1 MIRHF
6 RGKSV
11 LSLGDRWMAAAPSR
25 PDKSSRKKEALSLQ
39 NRMKLLRHPHQS
51 AVGQNRSSIV
61 HLNRCIMH
69 LSPHSL
75 THSRKNFSFFDA
87 LSAFTAA
94 RGGAPR
100 GCPCLL
106 RRGGCP
112 RVAGGAQSLKAISF
126 TYSSKEK
133 AERVGQRRW
142 TDGGARLKVNRDI
155 SNTPSWFTL
164 YRVLAGS
171 LACKGASRYEVRI

>member
-1 MIRHF
+1 MNLKIEKFTFIGGGNVIRHF
-6 RGKSV
+6 RGKSA
-11 LSLGDRWMAAAPSR
+11 LSVGDRWMAAAPSR

-94 RGGAPR
+94 RGGGAPR
-100 GCPCLL
+100 RPLPPEA
-106 RRGGCP
+106 RRVPTRGG
-112 RVAGGAQSLKAISF
+112 RR
-126 TYSSKEK
+126 SKFES
-133 AERVGQRRW
+133 
-142 TDGGARLKVNRDI
+142 D
-155 SNTPSWFTL
+155 FL
-164 YRVLAGS
+164 YLFIEGES
-171 LACKGASRYEVRI
+171 

>member
-69 LSPHSL
+69 PSPHSL
-75 THSRKNFSFFDA
+75 TPGKTSPSSTHYRHSRP
-87 LSAFTAA
+87 
-94 RGGAPR
+94 RGEGAPR
-100 GCPCLL
+100 GGPCLL